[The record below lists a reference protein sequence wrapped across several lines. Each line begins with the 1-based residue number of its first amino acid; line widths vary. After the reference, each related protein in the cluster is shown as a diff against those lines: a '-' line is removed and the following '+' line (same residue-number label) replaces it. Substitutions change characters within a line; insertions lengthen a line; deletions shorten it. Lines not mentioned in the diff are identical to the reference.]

1 MKAPSEDIK
10 DILLAESSM
19 SLSFGQDL
27 FVGLQPES
35 PDNITSIF
43 DTIGRPPQ
51 LTMDVAKLENP
62 SIAIQVRSNDYQT
75 GYALAEQIKD
85 ALHGRANETWNGTL
99 YMVIYCVSG
108 PFVLNWDENRRVI
121 FSINFNVM
129 RR

>member
-1 MKAPSEDIK
+1 MNAPSEDIK
-10 DILLAESSM
+10 DMLLAESIG
-19 SLSFGQDL
+19 LSFGQDL
-27 FVGLQPES
+27 FVALQPDK

-43 DTIGRPPQ
+43 DLGGLPPQ

-62 SIAIQVRSNDYQT
+62 SITIQVRHNDYQS

-85 ALHGRANETWNGTL
+85 ALHGRAHESWNSTL
-99 YMVIYCVSG
+99 YMVIYCTSG